1 MHGEYKISVKNNRN
15 NYSFLLRRNLT
26 ILRGE
31 SGRGKTTLFEMIRDY
46 NRFGRESGVSISCNK
61 ELVIVE
67 GDRWEE
73 IISANP
79 DKIIV
84 IDEDSRF
91 IRSRDFADIVRG
103 SDNYYLIITR
113 NYLEQLPVSVDEI
126 YELTG
131 GRNKRFKP
139 VYSEIDRMYDNPTRR
154 YLPFKPQVIITE
166 DSNSGYQFFEKIASR
181 LGLQCVS
188 AGGKSHIY
196 RMLNQYS
203 DKDVVIIADG
213 AAFGAEIGDI
223 VKQQRLRPRK
233 VAIFL
238 PESFEWVILS
248 SGVVTI
254 DDTLK
259 LSNPELFADS
269 VDFMSWEQYFTDLL
283 VEMTKNSDYQKY
295 NKRKLAAYYNQE
307 RVEREII
314 DSIKGIDFG

>member
-46 NRFGRESGVSISCNK
+46 NRFGKESGVSISCNK

-91 IRSRDFADIVRG
+91 IRSRDFADMVRG

-131 GRNKRFKP
+131 GKNKRFKP

-203 DKDVVIIADG
+203 DQDVVIIADG

-295 NKRKLAAYYNQE
+295 NKRKIAAYYNQE

>member
-1 MHGEYKISVKNNRN
+1 MKLY

-46 NRFGRESGVSISCNK
+46 NRFGKESGVSISCNK
-61 ELVIVE
+61 ELGIVE

-91 IRSRDFADIVRG
+91 IRSRDFADMVRG

-131 GRNKRFKP
+131 GKNKRFKP

-295 NKRKLAAYYNQE
+295 NKRKIAAYYNQE

>member
-248 SGVVTI
+248 SSVVTI